1 LKALF
6 ACAFAVALMMGCPA
20 YAVQPDEIM
29 ADPGKEARAREL
41 SRELRCMVCQNQSI
55 DDSEAPLARDLRLLV
70 RERIAAG
77 DSDNQVIDFL
87 VARYG
92 EFVLL
97 KPRFNPH
104 TLLLWLLPPLALVG
118 GGLALWSYNRR
129 RSKFPYAEDRDLLTL
144 TPEEEARLER
154 LIAGQTSPESPPELP
169 PIATAPVSAKTLG

>member
-1 LKALF
+1 MVGSSA
-6 ACAFAVALMMGCPA
+6 A

-29 ADPGKEARAREL
+29 SDPVKELRARDL

-77 DSDNQVIDFL
+77 DSDAQVIDFL

-97 KPRFNPH
+97 KPRLELH
-104 TLLLWLLPPLALVG
+104 TLLLWLVPPLALAG
-118 GGLALWSYNRR
+118 GGLTLWMQGRR
-129 RSKFPYAEDRDLLTL
+129 RARSGAATVALS
-144 TPEEEARLER
+144 PEEEARLAA
-154 LIAGQTSPESPPELP
+154 LISGDAPPEK
-169 PIATAPVSAKTLG
+169 SA